1 MRRTQKY
8 AAMTKDAAQHSRWTF
23 YEAVKVVMI
32 PRYEIRL
39 AGSGGQGLI
48 LAGLI
53 LAEAI
58 AIYEHKFVVQS
69 QNYGPEARGTD
80 SKSDVIISDE
90 EIDYPKAINLD
101 VLLAMN
107 QKALDANFLDLKKN
121 GILIVDSDLVK
132 EVPTTRLISLPLTQI
147 ALEATNSPQ
156 PANMAALGALAVFTK
171 QVSPQSLAK
180 VLEIHIK
187 KEWLELNLKALKAGA
202 KSVKKQLLK
211 TPLGNDRT

>member
-1 MRRTQKY
+1 
-8 AAMTKDAAQHSRWTF
+8 
-23 YEAVKVVMI
+23 MI

-58 AIYEHKFVVQS
+58 AYFEHKYVVQS

-80 SKSDVIISDE
+80 SKSDIIISDE
-90 EIDYPKAINLD
+90 EIDYPKAIHLD

-121 GILIVDSDLVK
+121 GLLIVDSGLVK
-132 EVPTTRLISLPLTQI
+132 DLPTTQLIAMPLTQI
-147 ALEATNSPQ
+147 ALETTKSPQ
-156 PANMAALGALAVFTK
+156 PANMTALGALAVCTQK
-171 QVSPQSLAK
+171 VSIPSLSKTLA
-180 VLEIHIK
+180 VHLK
-187 KEWLELNLKALKAGA
+187 KDWLEQNQKALKAGA
-202 KSVKKQLLK
+202 RFAKKRLAGNPSGNGSV
-211 TPLGNDRT
+211 